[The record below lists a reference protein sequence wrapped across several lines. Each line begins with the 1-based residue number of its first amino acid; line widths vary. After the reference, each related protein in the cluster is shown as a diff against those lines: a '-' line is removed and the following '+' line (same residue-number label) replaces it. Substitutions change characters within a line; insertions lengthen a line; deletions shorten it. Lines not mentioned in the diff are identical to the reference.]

1 MTLTFELFTSNLF
14 HYLYCCPALCFY

>member
-1 MTLTFELFTSNLF
+1 MTLTFERFTSNLF